1 MISGSDREMAMSPK
15 VLTGLSANTFTHVC
29 PRLVDF
35 HSPPEAVPTKTVEG
49 SVGSASTSWIRPPVT
64 AGPIDRGYMDDITS
78 VVIAAWPLKD
88 AAVNGDRNVHEK
100 KKMVLAC
107 RRYLFLLGA
116 GIADFFVTGLPLIL

>member
-1 MISGSDREMAMSPK
+1 
-15 VLTGLSANTFTHVC
+15 
-29 PRLVDF
+29 
-35 HSPPEAVPTKTVEG
+35 
-49 SVGSASTSWIRPPVT
+49 
-64 AGPIDRGYMDDITS
+64 MDDITS